1 MPRKIFGILCLA
13 ICLIC
18 LILFTLEKVD
28 EEEGKTFYKNVFP
41 SNNIDVNYL
50 KKEFKEAVGYI
61 EISDTNIA
69 FPIMQ
74 GNDNKYYLKHLPN
87 GNYNKM
93 GSLFLDFRNNL
104 FNDKNTIIYG
114 HNFNNGTM
122 FSDLIKFK
130 SLDFFLEHENYD
142 IYTESGNLSIF
153 IIGVYRVLATDAEIL
168 IDFETFNEFTLNMEK
183 IFERHFEYS
192 DSDRFITLCTC
203 DDVSSNFRILILGK
217 VIN

>member
-153 IIGVYRVLATDAEIL
+153 ITGVYRVLATDAEIL